1 MTFEAANELCPA
13 YTSPCEYIRRR
24 ELYMINTPHR
34 LHQNQTRIARVL
46 LVLFVMAWVNLV
58 FQAPVHAA
66 MKMNH
71 DMPCHCTHT
80 LCDTVLAME
89 EQADDGLASSLP
101 MLADM
106 TVLFQLLPVIPAS
119 SVIDRHFQLAEL
131 TFHNTS
137 PLPLART
144 GILRI

>member
-1 MTFEAANELCPA
+1 MPSITHSLNR
-13 YTSPCEYIRRR
+13 Y
-24 ELYMINTPHR
+24 
-34 LHQNQTRIARVL
+34 QTRIARVL
-46 LVLFVMAWVNLV
+46 LALFVMAWVNLV

-71 DMPCHCTHT
+71 DMPCHCTHA

-89 EQADDGLASSLP
+89 EQADDGLSSTVP

-106 TVLFQLLPVIPAS
+106 TVVMQLLPVIHAS
-119 SVIDRHFQLAEL
+119 SVMDQHFQLAEL
-131 TFHNTS
+131 TFHDTS
-137 PLPLART
+137 PPPLART